1 MNRPFTM
8 PVPSDPLDL
17 IVEGDTT
24 VRDLKTREECEAEA
38 LKLEMDIE
46 GIIAQIAQS
55 EADPGHRAPGWRT
68 RAQSAI
74 RWKKRIRSA
83 IKNHAA
89 TLNPARS
96 KPPKPDDKQR
106 VILDTIR
113 LELGEEEFA
122 RLVAVAKS
130 RHPQL
135 FKTGEARP

>member
-38 LKLEMDIE
+38 LRLEMDIE
-46 GIIAQIAQS
+46 GIIAQIAES
-55 EADPGHRAPGWRT
+55 EADPGHRGPGWRT

-74 RWKKRIRSA
+74 RWKKRVRSA

-89 TLNPARS
+89 TLSVRR
-96 KPPKPDDKQR
+96 PKPDDKQR
-106 VILDTIR
+106 VLIDTIR
-113 LELGEEEFA
+113 LELGEDEFA